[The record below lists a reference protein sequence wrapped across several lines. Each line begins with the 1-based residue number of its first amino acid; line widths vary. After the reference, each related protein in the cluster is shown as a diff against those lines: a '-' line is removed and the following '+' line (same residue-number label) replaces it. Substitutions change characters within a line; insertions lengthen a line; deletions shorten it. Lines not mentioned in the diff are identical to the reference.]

1 MNAFLPVILEQSW
14 SRRNAKKICTLRGAK
29 FVLSKFAED
38 PIPLLGP
45 VRTATASLYP
55 RYFIRSGRRL
65 GAGETAKRTLSEES
79 PANGNRSEP
88 DATPQGDTGTSHSS
102 TQAVSTGGA
111 GRAVESS
118 GYSLPHS
125 TATPDRSG

>member
-14 SRRNAKKICTLRGAK
+14 SRRKCQKICTLRGAK

-45 VRTATASLYP
+45 VGTATAPLYP

-65 GAGETAKRTLSEES
+65 GAGETATRTLSEES
-79 PANGNRSEP
+79 PANGNCSEP
-88 DATPQGDTGTSHSS
+88 DANPQGDAGARHSS
-102 TQAVSTGGA
+102 AQTISPGGA

-118 GYSLPHS
+118 GHSLPYS
-125 TATPDRSG
+125 TATPDRFG